1 MTIHPYRFTIALC
14 LAGTLVGCRD
24 DQAVPPPHDS
34 SFPDGMDTTAGTEPP
49 PNLDG
54 GSDDGEP
61 EAPEAELCDAGDQAW
76 VHRAITFI
84 QGRRPQSIR
93 EVRLLA
99 QAIEQLDE
107 AGLDGRRLVA
117 LALAQGPLYRE
128 RWHDFFYDQLRVH
141 RRGDQRNPLCYGVA
155 TDAADDTTL
164 ATWIRDNPAE
174 APTSWP
180 QDVTMYDVVRSS
192 LRLDDISPAYSANLF
207 ARMGTPITGGNVT
220 RAEIEATNR
229 SSYGKSFES
238 QYLGRITECLGCHAT
253 HDAVTNAFGEFDHHW
268 PVYEDAHFELAVYG
282 PFDDNNVLAE
292 PEVHAIFRHA
302 GFVDYSWCDDDSPD
316 CNVDDAVGLPAW
328 GLDFNCGLFDPNA
341 AVDPLADLGDVPYMA
356 GPFANG
362 EAATLFDLEP
372 RFRRGLEVL
381 ADQGVEAG
389 NDGALQDPTVG
400 LAFLFALNVSGEVWK
415 EAMGYPLVVANRFP
429 RNQAQRDIL
438 GALAESFWSSHYSPR
453 TLITDVTLH
462 PYFNQSPPDRCEAS
476 TPYHLAAVFDPF
488 TKEADDPQQR
498 GNGVGDMVH
507 RHGARVLL
515 GSTLRALWW
524 PLPEDFGGPATPNYA
539 FLVPYVTENIAN
551 PPRISVDVGYRNP
564 HYVRADGPYSANLC
578 GAGFEE
584 PCVDAPTN
592 VELLRDIG
600 VFINDSEGG
609 FNGLDF
615 AGLLHWEEELADG
628 FDPVLGGT
636 CTGPTAPACPPAD
649 FIDTLVAEAVADSSW
664 LMWDLAVALKDR
676 LITDPRL
683 DDPDEIA
690 LMERLMEVS
699 LDDTVAEV
707 GAPEAVAAARRL
719 TGALLNTPQ
728 FMLDG
733 VTPPPVDAS
742 DDPTIIVPGIET
754 QRLCQDF
761 VALAAESS
769 AWDTLQATCDGET
782 LSVSAD

>member
-1 MTIHPYRFTIALC
+1 MSIHPYRFNTILLALAC
-14 LAGTLVGCRD
+14 TAAGCRD
-24 DQAVPPPHDS
+24 EQAVPPPHDS
-34 SFPDGMDTTAGTEPP
+34 SFPDDMDTTTGAEP

-61 EAPEAELCDAGDQAW
+61 EAPEAELCDAGHQAW

-93 EVRLLA
+93 EVRLLT
-99 QAIEQLDE
+99 QAIEQLDA
-107 AGLDGRRLVA
+107 AGHDGRRLVA
-117 LALAQGPLYRE
+117 LALAQGPIYRQ

-155 TDAADDTTL
+155 TNAADDTAL
-164 ATWIRDNPAE
+164 AEWVRDNPAD
-174 APTSWP
+174 ASTAW
-180 QDVTMYDVVRSS
+180 QDATMYDVVRSS
-192 LRLDDISPAYSANLF
+192 LRLDDISPAYRAHLF

-220 RAEIEATNR
+220 REEIERTNR
-229 SSYGKSFES
+229 ASYGKTFES

-253 HDAVTNAFGEFDHHW
+253 HDAVTNSFGEFDHHW

-282 PFDDNNVLAE
+282 PFDDNNVLEE
-292 PEVHAIFRHA
+292 PDVHAIFRHA

-316 CNVDDAVGLPAW
+316 CDVDDAAGIPAW
-328 GLDFNCGLFDPNA
+328 GLDFNCGLFNVNA
-341 AVDPLADLGDVPYMA
+341 PVDPLADLGDMPYMA
-356 GPFANG
+356 GAFQNG
-362 EAATLFDLEP
+362 DAATLFDLEP
-372 RFRRGLEVL
+372 RFRNGLEVL
-381 ADQGVEAG
+381 ADEGVMA
-389 NDGALQDPTVG
+389 NADGMLEDPTVG

-429 RNQAQRDIL
+429 RNEAQRDIL
-438 GALAESFWSSHYSPR
+438 GSLAEAFWSSHYSPR

-462 PYFNQSPPDRCEAS
+462 PYFNQAPPDRCEAS

-524 PLPEDFGGPATPNYA
+524 PLPEDFGGPAVPSYA
-539 FLVPYVTENIAN
+539 FLVPYVTDNPAN
-551 PPRISVDVGYRNP
+551 PPQVDIGIPNAYRNP
-564 HYVRADGPYSANLC
+564 HYDRAAGPYSALLC
-578 GAGFEE
+578 GAGFAD

-609 FNGLDF
+609 FNGIDF
-615 AGLLHWEEELADG
+615 SGLLHWEEELAG
-628 FDPVLGGT
+628 GGDPQLGGT
-636 CTGPTAPACPPAD
+636 CTGPSAPDCPPLD
-649 FIDTLVAEAVADSSW
+649 YIDALVAEATTDSSW

-683 DDPDEIA
+683 DDAQEIA
-690 LMERLMEVS
+690 LMEAFMGVS
-699 LDDTVAEV
+699 LDATVADV
-707 GAPEAVAAARRL
+707 GAADATAAARRL

-733 VTPPPVDAS
+733 VAPPPLDAS
-742 DDPTIIVPGIET
+742 DDPVIVVPGTET
-754 QRLCQDF
+754 ARLCQDF
-761 VALAAESS
+761 VALADQSA
-769 AWDTLQATCDGET
+769 AWDALSATCDGDALT
-782 LSVSAD
+782 VQ